1 MKRFIAV
8 IRALVCLSL
17 LMPAATAQKTTPSP
31 VLQALD
37 EELKRAFDLLKQKGD
52 PAPYFIGYSVNEV
65 ESVDIDASLGAL
77 RSSQTSRTRLL
88 DVDVRV
94 GDYQLDNT
102 HQIRGQRVTSG
113 PSFSYPVLMPVDDD
127 VDALKSVV
135 WLETD
140 QKYKGAVERFIQVK
154 ANRAIKVEEEDTS
167 ADLSRESKQIAV
179 LPAAKQDLDI
189 SAWEKKVQEFSASFN
204 KYPEI
209 YEGAVGI
216 SSNATNDYLANT
228 EGTTVQHG
236 IASVRLS
243 IYART
248 KADDGMELYRF
259 ESFDAHSADGLPG
272 DAAIRQTIETMVRD
286 LKALRAAPVIEPY
299 TGPAILSGRASGV
312 FFHEIFGHRIE
323 GHRQKNEAE
332 GQTFTKKINQPVLPD
347 FISVIDDPTMERI
360 SGTDLNGYYAFD
372 DDGVAAQRV
381 TVVDKGVLKNFLMSR
396 SPVAGFE
403 NSNGHGRKAPGFRTV
418 GRQGNLIVQATS
430 TVSDSKMR
438 AMLIERAQTSLR
450 VAKQDEIQAE
460 QAHAQRCAVR
470 HFDLFGKT
478 RGDPVAAHHPAHR
491 RVAFHAAQQVVFL
504 GGHHRHLRSG
514 SAAANANRSGPPR
527 ILRCLSIAPKPRRRR
542 DRRRGRRG
550 VRWARRIG
558 TRRAPA
564 MAARNTC
571 RARRAGD
578 RAGIAPAPSRYAGA
592 RRGTRVS
599 TQAGRLRPRRRTC
612 RARADRP

>member
-438 AMLIERAQTSLR
+438 AMLIEEAKKQGKPFGLLFKDISGGFTLTGRSSPQSFQVTPIMVYRIYVDGRADQLVRGVDLIGTPLTSFSQI
-450 VAKQDEIQAE
+450 VAAGDTPEVFNGFCGAE
-460 QAHAQRCAVR
+460 SGYV
-470 HFDLFGKT
+470 
-478 RGDPVAAHHPAHR
+478 PVAAVSPSILT
-491 RVAFHAAQQVVFL
+491 AQIEVQKKAKSSD
-504 GGHHRHLRSG
+504 R
-514 SAAANANRSGPPR
+514 PP
-527 ILRCLSIAPKPRRRR
+527 ILPPPNS
-542 DRRRGRRG
+542 
-550 VRWARRIG
+550 
-558 TRRAPA
+558 
-564 MAARNTC
+564 
-571 RARRAGD
+571 
-578 RAGIAPAPSRYAGA
+578 
-592 RRGTRVS
+592 RGTR
-599 TQAGRLRPRRRTC
+599 P
-612 RARADRP
+612 